1 MSLSSTV
8 DTRTLHKLAAELQA
22 VARLLGDRQN
32 SDSTLTAR
40 QATQIVSACLSAGNV
55 LEQLVRER
63 EQAVPEPSFPP
74 PEAVS

>member
-1 MSLSSTV
+1 M
-8 DTRTLHKLAAELQA
+8 
-22 VARLLGDRQN
+22 ARLLGDRQN

-63 EQAVPEPSFPP
+63 DAVPEPSFPP